1 MFAIHN
7 KQKKKKKE
15 AVTHIWNDDR
25 QLWVECV
32 VHLADGSFVTPEGV
46 VVLTVLGI

>member
-1 MFAIHN
+1 M
-7 KQKKKKKE
+7 
-15 AVTHIWNDDR
+15 THIWNNDSK
-25 QLWVECV
+25 LWVEGV